1 MELKMDD
8 KSPLF
13 VPIYKKLFDQYR
25 DDIRSYRLQP
35 GHRVHSITEMQGLH
49 GVARETAKRVL
60 NMLAEEGYIIQ
71 RRGKGSFVSDLRPK
85 QKIWGLVFPFHSIQY
100 ENLIAEVSRQAETHG
115 RHFSSFCD
123 YNNYE
128 EEGTT
133 FRFTLPKDH

>member
-1 MELKMDD
+1 MDD

-35 GHRVHSITEMQGLH
+35 GHRVHSITEMQELH

-71 RRGKGSFVSDLRPK
+71 RRGKGSFVSDLRPCAGHK
-85 QKIWGLVFPFHSIQY
+85 T
-100 ENLIAEVSRQAETHG
+100 ATHLYV
-115 RHFSSFCD
+115 D
-123 YNNYE
+123 
-128 EEGTT
+128 
-133 FRFTLPKDH
+133 